1 MIDPIDHQERHSP
14 TRREVVEQNVNGR
27 IEKTEARRR
36 KRDADLLD
44 SLDEHLRDKAER
56 LKLGWMVNGGT
67 CGSLGYKTQNYLR
80 ESSAGRVSLTETQA
94 QAWCDYLDWL
104 KRCKLQRVNIGPVWD
119 VWFFGDGIRRTERRY
134 RVRNGTLIKMI
145 AEALEV

>member
-1 MIDPIDHQERHSP
+1 MNIDPIDWAEKHSP
-14 TRREVVEQNVNGR
+14 T
-27 IEKTEARRR
+27 EKVLIHETDGKRTTRQYVRRR

-44 SLDEHLRDKAER
+44 RLDEHLRDKAER
-56 LKLGWMVNGGT
+56 LRLGWMVNGGT
-67 CGSLGYKTQNYLR
+67 LGYKTQNYLR

-94 QAWCDYLDWL
+94 QAWGDYKDWL
-104 KRCKLQRVNIGPVWD
+104 KRCRRQRVNIGPVWD

-145 AEALEV
+145 GEALEV